1 MLLDKYICICKYIY
15 MLLKQ
20 FIKVTKAL
28 GDETRLKILRMLLSR
43 EDMCVCELQTVLGL
57 SQPNVS
63 RHLKI
68 LEEAGFLE
76 GRREG
81 QWIIYQIRKEL
92 KSPLIKGILKEIS
105 RLDEDREI
113 KEILKRAQE
122 THLRR

>member
-1 MLLDKYICICKYIY
+1 

-20 FIKVTKAL
+20 FIKVAKAL

-113 KEILKRAQE
+113 KEISKRAQE